1 MRFPLRFPCTVSVF
15 NSSIFFYL
23 FFSLRLS
30 PISSLARSVLVLR
43 SPSVYQW
50 KIGEMW
56 LLYCLVPK
64 KHATVTGN
72 GSGFIGPT
80 AKAASDG
87 SLSRS
92 QSQQNKGGGFRLYP
106 TAELSSP
113 RTGSISLGAHAL
125 GAAKDDRQDGLS
137 APLRRGPSSWAA
149 AVAAAPCSVLQ
160 VDQFFRQ
167 VPGRA
172 VIVMS
177 LQLEQPEQAGE
188 QAAGGARKVLE
199 YRHRFRAT
207 HIVSS
212 NNISPII
219 DLYSIL

>member
-1 MRFPLRFPCTVSVF
+1 MR
-15 NSSIFFYL
+15 
-23 FFSLRLS
+23 
-30 PISSLARSVLVLR
+30 AELR
-43 SPSVYQW
+43 STPVF
-50 KIGEMW
+50 IRDMW
-56 LLYCLVPK
+56 LLDCVVPK
-64 KHATVTGN
+64 KHKSRTVTGN
-72 GSGFIGPT
+72 GGVIGPT

-92 QSQQNKGGGFRLYP
+92 QPKKGDGGLYP
-106 TAELSSP
+106 TAELPSP
-113 RTGSISLGAHAL
+113 HTGSISQGAHAL

>member
-1 MRFPLRFPCTVSVF
+1 MR
-15 NSSIFFYL
+15 
-23 FFSLRLS
+23 
-30 PISSLARSVLVLR
+30 AELR
-43 SPSVYQW
+43 STPVF
-50 KIGEMW
+50 IRDMW
-56 LLYCLVPK
+56 LLDCVVPK
-64 KHATVTGN
+64 KHKSRTVTGN
-72 GSGFIGPT
+72 GGFIGPT

-92 QSQQNKGGGFRLYP
+92 QPKKGDGGLYP
-106 TAELSSP
+106 TAELPSP
-113 RTGSISLGAHAL
+113 HTGSISQGAHAL

-177 LQLEQPEQAGE
+177 LQPEQPE
-188 QAAGGARKVLE
+188 GARKVQKYSHRLFP
-199 YRHRFRAT
+199 RH
-207 HIVSS
+207 VSHS
-212 NNISPII
+212 YCVHNIQSGITVYPPCKALYKVLII
-219 DLYSIL
+219 IIYNRLWIQ